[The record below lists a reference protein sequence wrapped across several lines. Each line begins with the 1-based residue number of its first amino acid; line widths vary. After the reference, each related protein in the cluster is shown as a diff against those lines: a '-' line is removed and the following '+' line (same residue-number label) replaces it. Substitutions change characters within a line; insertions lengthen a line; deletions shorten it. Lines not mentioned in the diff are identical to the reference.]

1 MKKYLIFVLVF
12 LYFSYNGNSQCNTI
26 SNFLGND
33 VSFCQGQQVTLN
45 VPSGYNFYTWSNGEL
60 NTSNTVT
67 QTEEIILTLSELS
80 GNLVVNGD
88 FEQGN
93 TGFISEYAPGTGGSW
108 GLLSTEGQFAI
119 STSPSNVHNN
129 FLFCNDHTSGS
140 GNLFIA
146 NGSGIPQTR
155 VWCQTIN
162 VDPSTIYQFSTW
174 AMNVLNAVDNS
185 DLQFLINNVQVGSI
199 FSTSVTGCQWQQFYQ
214 EWDSGIN
221 TSAEICIVNQSTVV
235 SGNDF
240 ALDDITFKKVCQS
253 KDTVQITVHPL
264 PVLTTLNDSICQN
277 DPLDFAVLQVQGAD
291 NYSWTS
297 ASNILANF
305 SDSIYVRPT
314 QTTIY
319 SVTGTDQNGCSST
332 TSVEAFVK
340 PSFTIFTQNDSI
352 CKNSLDTLIATGA
365 DNYVWSPA
373 NTLSSSTGDTVFA
386 NPSATQVYKVI
397 GEKDGCYDTSFV
409 TLKVIENP
417 IANFEILTEDLNINE
432 SITFQNS
439 SQNASTYDWSFGNGA
454 ILNQVDNNN
463 QYAVYGNFTS
473 YEVVLIA
480 YESICSDTTSL
491 IFEIKPD
498 ISIEFPNVFTPNA
511 EDASNAFFSLNPIN
525 FKSYGIKIFNR
536 WGNLMYEGDLANE
549 KWNGKTNENK
559 DASDGIYYYLF
570 EGVGLNDVQQKGQGF
585 FHLVR

>member
-1 MKKYLIFVLVF
+1 MGKYLIFLFMF
-12 LYFSYNGNSQCNTI
+12 LYFSYHGNTQCNTI

-45 VPSGYNFYTWSNGEL
+45 VPAGYNFYTWSNGSL
-60 NTSNTVT
+60 NSSITLT
-67 QTEEIILTLSELS
+67 QTEEIILTLSEVS

-88 FEQGN
+88 FELGDQDFTSQYG
-93 TGFISEYAPGTGGSW
+93 PGTGGSW
-108 GLLSTEGQFAI
+108 GLLSNQSEYAI

-129 FLFCNDHTSGS
+129 FLFCSDHSSGS

-146 NGSGIPQTR
+146 NGSGTPQTK
-155 VWCQTIN
+155 VWCQTVV
-162 VDPSTIYQFSTW
+162 VDPNTTYQFSTW
-174 AMNVLNAVDNS
+174 AMNVLNAPENS

-199 FSTSVTGCQWQQFYQ
+199 FSTNFTGCQWEQFYQ

-221 TSAEICIVNQSTVV
+221 TSAEICIVNQNTLD

-253 KDTVQITVHPL
+253 RDTVQITVNPT
-264 PVLTTLNDSICQN
+264 PVLTTITDSICQN
-277 DPLDFAVLQVQGAD
+277 DPLDFAVLKVDGAD
-291 NYSWTS
+291 TYSWS
-297 ASNILANF
+297 PASNVLANF

-340 PSFTIFTQNDSI
+340 PSFTIFIQNDSI
-352 CKNSLDTLIATGA
+352 CQNGLDTLIATGA
-365 DNYVWSPA
+365 DHYVWSPA
-373 NTLSSSTGDTVFA
+373 NTLSSSTGDTVYA
-386 NPSATQVYKVI
+386 NPSTTEIYTVI

-439 SQNASTYDWSFGNGA
+439 SQNASSYDWSFGNGT
-454 ILNQVDNNN
+454 ILNQVDNSN
-463 QYAVYGNFTS
+463 QHAVYGDFTS
-473 YEVVLIA
+473 YEVILIA
-480 YESICSDTTSL
+480 YESICSDTASL

-498 ISIEFPNVFTPNA
+498 ISIEFPNVFTPNP
-511 EDASNAFFSLNPIN
+511 DAANAFFSLNPKN

-549 KWNGKTNENK
+549 KWNGKTTENK

-570 EGVGLNDVQQKGQGF
+570 EGVGLNDVQQSGQGF